1 MQREADR
8 ERMCKDLTEPELVHM
23 FETLPFHKGW
33 DYETRLRSVLRHFR
47 SGGRVKRA
55 EGAEAVLRD
64 FALPGPL
71 SPRLNGSSIRHP
83 SRRPC

>member
-1 MQREADR
+1 
-8 ERMCKDLTEPELVHM
+8 MCKDLTEPELVHM

-71 SPRLNGSSIRHP
+71 SRDSM
-83 SRRPC
+83 SRRFGIPPVALAESSCP